1 MDSTRSSYRH
11 SAVMAYYDEEFRERM
26 EGVAGGLS
34 KQANKGEEDSAS
46 GGLRKVTAQLVEVAR
61 GKKEEDQPRE
71 IGAADMSA
79 EDLAKEV
86 QFEERVE
93 EQQVV
98 APANDDVKPAK
109 QELPE
114 TLELPPVLAE
124 ELSAGGVKVD
134 SSTPLQ
140 VDMSEAQ
147 QLAGSSDD
155 VALATTAI
163 GVDEPEAPQPSSTS
177 DEDASATAA
186 TDLTRA
192 DSEAGKTTAE
202 NPPSPDAGSVEREH
216 SLMIF
221 EELAENPAQ
230 GNIEIAAREEAV
242 EVQIVSGEQDH
253 ESARGCSSVV
263 GKDDAGVAVEL
274 VVKQQDAA
282 RPGVEA
288 EQ

>member
-192 DSEAGKTTAE
+192 DSEAGKATAE

>member
-1 MDSTRSSYRH
+1 MVGGDYYPPPSTARTSMDSTRSSYRH

-61 GKKEEDQPRE
+61 GKKEGDQPRE

-79 EDLAKEV
+79 EDLTKEV

-93 EQQVV
+93 EQQVG
-98 APANDDVKPAK
+98 APTNDDVQPAK

-124 ELSAGGVKVD
+124 EWSAGGVKVD

-202 NPPSPDAGSVEREH
+202 NPPSPDAGPVEREH

-221 EELAENPAQ
+221 EELAENPA
-230 GNIEIAAREEAV
+230 
-242 EVQIVSGEQDH
+242 
-253 ESARGCSSVV
+253 
-263 GKDDAGVAVEL
+263 
-274 VVKQQDAA
+274 
-282 RPGVEA
+282 
-288 EQ
+288 

>member
-34 KQANKGEEDSAS
+34 KQASKGEESESAS
-46 GGLRKVTAQLVEVAR
+46 GMRKVTAQLVEVAR
-61 GKKEEDQPRE
+61 GKDQPRE
-71 IGAADMSA
+71 VGAADMNA
-79 EDLAKEV
+79 EDLAKDV

-93 EQQVV
+93 EQQLV
-98 APANDDVKPAK
+98 APANDDVQPAK

-202 NPPSPDAGSVEREH
+202 NPPSPDAGPVEREH

-242 EVQIVSGEQDH
+242 EVQIASGEQDH
-253 ESARGCSSVV
+253 ESAQGCSSVV
-263 GKDDAGVAVEL
+263 GKDDAGVVVEL

-282 RPGVEA
+282 GPGVEA